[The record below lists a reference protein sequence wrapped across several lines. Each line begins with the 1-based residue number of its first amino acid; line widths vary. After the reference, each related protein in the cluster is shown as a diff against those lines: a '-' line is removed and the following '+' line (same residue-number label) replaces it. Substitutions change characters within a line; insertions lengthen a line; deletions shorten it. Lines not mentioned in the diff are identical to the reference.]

1 MAEARTTEADPYGM
15 TAKEQP
21 NANASTTAT
30 ATAKTGILR
39 YVQNDDSFGRSGNLF
54 VVGTTMLFCWA
65 GVIKWSL
72 LVLFL
77 VWFERI
83 RERF

>member
-1 MAEARTTEADPYGM
+1 MAEARTTEADPYRM

-21 NANASTTAT
+21 DVNASTT

-39 YVQNDDSFGRSGNLF
+39 YAQNDDSFVRSGNLF